1 MYFEKKKKKKE
12 DNFLMFIIHSA
23 ELFLFIRQEDGL
35 LLGAINIFAGV
46 HVAFIKID

>member
-1 MYFEKKKKKKE
+1 MYFEKKKEE

-23 ELFLFIRQEDGL
+23 ELFLSIRQEDGL

-46 HVAFIKID
+46 RVAFIKID